1 MDQTT
6 SASTKISWCGNR
18 LLLQLFSATIFFWII
33 VCPKYEAFTKLLV
46 YVSILCL
53 IRRSVLVQFKS
64 TTSFNKTWSFDVPNV
79 CVCMCLCVWKRER
92 EGERWSRQ
100 NVINCSRNDNFI
112 RRILSL
118 MILWSI
124 SEHWKMSSNVN
135 ILFPSLP
142 IQMILVFK
150 ELTFP

>member
-1 MDQTT
+1 MWQ
-6 SASTKISWCGNR
+6 
-18 LLLQLFSATIFFWII
+18 Q
-33 VCPKYEAFTKLLV
+33 AFTSIVFSNNIFLNYCLSQIWGV
-46 YVSILCL
+46 YKVTGICKY
-53 IRRSVLVQFKS
+53 F
-64 TTSFNKTWSFDVPNV
+64 VPYKEKCSSAIQKYNFIQQNMELWCAQCV
-79 CVCMCLCVWKRER
+79 CVCVCVCERER
-92 EGERWSRQ
+92 GGERWSRQ